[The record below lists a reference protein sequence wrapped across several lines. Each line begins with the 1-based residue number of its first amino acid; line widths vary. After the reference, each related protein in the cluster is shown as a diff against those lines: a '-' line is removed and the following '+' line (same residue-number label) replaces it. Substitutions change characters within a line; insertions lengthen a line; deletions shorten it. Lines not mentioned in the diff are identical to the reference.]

1 MAPDPNARP
10 SSLRGWLEERFN
22 LTEMFSLLT
31 SFGLFPAE
39 LDARRPLKE
48 AVDEAL
54 SRPFPSYARW
64 PRVLGILSMLLF
76 LFLAVTGVML
86 AFYYQPTV
94 SDGYASVTTIVRD
107 VNFGWFVHQVHG
119 WAARLLVLILMV
131 RVWRFYFQ
139 GMYKGPREALWI
151 VSTCLFLAAAGADF
165 TGRLLPWD
173 EGGYWATIRGLEI
186 LSALPVA
193 GPLFTFLVGGRN
205 IDSLFLIRFYFL
217 HAVILPS
224 LIFALFYL
232 NFSAVR
238 RVGLS
243 ASPGETRSAA
253 SVFKVHLYNMIILA
267 SLVFACLVTLAT
279 VFPFPFIRAADPFST
294 PPGARPAWYLLA
306 WHGFLESFPSLVP
319 RWVRGILLEL
329 ILAFCVL
336 LPFVDRSPG
345 RAAPERRRAILLGAL
360 VLLLWIAFTV
370 LGYRLEV
377 AR

>member
-1 MAPDPNARP
+1 VAPDPIAREK
-10 SSLRGWLEERFN
+10 SLRGWLEERFN

-31 SFGLFPAE
+31 SFGLFPTE
-39 LDARRPLKE
+39 LDARRPLRE

-76 LFLAVTGVML
+76 VFLALTGVML

-107 VNFGWFVHQVHG
+107 VTFGSFVHQVHG

-139 GMYKGPREALWI
+139 GMYKGPREALWV
-151 VSTCLFLAAAGADF
+151 VSTFLFLAAAGADF

-173 EGGYWATIRGLEI
+173 ERGYWATIRGLEI
-186 LSALPVA
+186 LAALPVV
-193 GPLFTFLVGGRN
+193 GPLFRFLVGGEGV
-205 IDSLFLIRFYFL
+205 DSLILTRFYFL
-217 HAVILPS
+217 HAVILPG
-224 LIFALFYL
+224 LILVLFYL

-243 ASPGETRSAA
+243 ASPGESRAA
-253 SVFKVHLYNMIILA
+253 AGVFKVHLYNMLILA
-267 SLVFACLVTLAT
+267 SLVLGFLVTLAILLPT
-279 VFPFPFIRAADPFST
+279 PFIRGADPFVT
-294 PPGARPAWYLLA
+294 PPGVRPPWYLLA
-306 WHGFLESFPSLVP
+306 WYGFLESFPSLVP
-319 RWVRGILLEL
+319 RWGRGLLLEA
-329 ILAFCVL
+329 ILAFCIL
-336 LPFVDRSPG
+336 LPFIDRSPG
-345 RAAPERRRAILLGAL
+345 RAASERHRAIVLGAA
-360 VLLLWIAFTV
+360 VLALWILFTW
-370 LGYRLEV
+370 LGYRMEV